1 MVLEILRQ
9 GDIIHLVWVGMG
21 FGMLELVAGLSL
33 VRVFCFNPWPSHK
46 GNLVINGNQNRCLDA
61 L

>member
-21 FGMLELVAGLSL
+21 FGMLELVAGSGPQFSL
-33 VRVFCFNPWPSHK
+33 CFFF
-46 GNLVINGNQNRCLDA
+46 LF
-61 L
+61 